1 MKIRK
6 KPNRIPIRPNH
17 EPRTVERKLF
27 PANADCGQYRIRSP
41 LVYLSQQQQQLTT
54 ILCACVCVWRGFPC
68 VTPFSFVHSK
78 TSERSEKPAE
88 KKTESENWKIE
99 SKLPIWLLVV
109 AMVIEVWECC
119 SCYCCYCWQLF
130 FIFFSLAPHF
140 VPFGSFF
147 QALSVFGLVSVALI
161 FIPILYVVRVYARL
175 LFAICECECVGVY
188 ARWVIYIVQYAHT
201 AVVNLCA
208 VSRCIVSCLCVHV
221 CHCALLGMS
230 HPRAL
235 TRLLRSNMHFNIGN
249 WNCALWCEC
258 AYTRETRKNK

>member
-6 KPNRIPIRPNH
+6 KPNRFPIWTNH

-99 SKLPIWLLVV
+99 SKLPIWLLAAAGCSDGDWGLRVLFLLLLLLLTTFFHLFLSCSAFCAIWFVYSSSIGIWISVSCSHFHPHFVRCESVRATPFLYMWVCRCVCTLSYLHSAICTHCSSESVCCFALYRVV
-109 AMVIEVWECC
+109 SMRACMPLC
-119 SCYCCYCWQLF
+119 SF
-130 FIFFSLAPHF
+130 RHVSSARAHSLAPF
-140 VPFGSFF
+140 
-147 QALSVFGLVSVALI
+147 
-161 FIPILYVVRVYARL
+161 
-175 LFAICECECVGVY
+175 
-188 ARWVIYIVQYAHT
+188 
-201 AVVNLCA
+201 
-208 VSRCIVSCLCVHV
+208 
-221 CHCALLGMS
+221 
-230 HPRAL
+230 
-235 TRLLRSNMHFNIGN
+235 
-249 WNCALWCEC
+249 
-258 AYTRETRKNK
+258 